1 MKEKSISDDADE
13 LLGITFVLAFT
24 NSLLTFCKMALLDL
38 FCEKSVKDIWLKIEW
53 LHFCLTKPQKG
64 LRIK

>member
-38 FCEKSVKDIWLKIEW
+38 FCEKKRVKYFLVKDRMIAL
-53 LHFCLTKPQKG
+53 FA
-64 LRIK
+64 

>member
-24 NSLLTFCKMALLDL
+24 NSLLTFCKVALLDL
-38 FCEKSVKDIWLKIEW
+38 FCEKKESDIFWFNIE
-53 LHFCLTKPQKG
+53 
-64 LRIK
+64 